1 MKKALAILLTL
12 ALMCAGLTVFA
23 ESSGSATVS
32 SPGETAEIDVQ
43 GKYAASAPPATVYHV
58 EVSWGSMEFTYNA
71 ATQGSWNPSTHSYG
85 EGSEASWT
93 CDTDANVITVKNHS
107 NAGITASF
115 DFEAVEDFNVEGV
128 FSDDSLTLDTAEGKD
143 LGDTPT
149 GTTAL
154 TISGGLD
161 SGVTVFTKIGTV
173 TVTISS

>member
-23 ESSGSATVS
+23 GSATVS
-32 SPGETAEIDVQ
+32 SPGNTTIDVK

-58 EVSWGSMEFTYNA
+58 DVSWGSMEFTYNA

-85 EGSEASWT
+85 GGSQASWT
-93 CDTDANVITVKNHS
+93 YAANANVITVKNHS

-115 DFEAVEDFNVEGV
+115 NFGAEEGFNVGGG
-128 FSDDSLTLDTAEGKD
+128 FSNGSLTLETAEGKTPEN
-143 LGDTPT
+143 TPT

>member
-23 ESSGSATVS
+23 GSTTVS
-32 SPGETAEIDVQ
+32 SPGDTEIYVQ

-58 EVSWGSMEFTYNA
+58 DVSWGSMEFTYNA
-71 ATQGSWNPSTHSYG
+71 APLGSWDPSTHSYVG
-85 EGSEASWT
+85 GSQASWT
-93 CDTDANVITVKNHS
+93 YDTNANVITVKNHS

-115 DFEAVEDFNVEGV
+115 DFEAEEGFDV
-128 FSDDSLTLDTAEGKD
+128 QGAFSNDSFTLATAVGKT
-143 LGDTPT
+143 LENTPT

>member
-23 ESSGSATVS
+23 ESATVS
-32 SPGETAEIDVQ
+32 SPGDTTIDVQ

-58 EVSWGSMEFTYNA
+58 DVSWGSMEFTYNA
-71 ATQGSWNPSTHSYG
+71 APLGSWDPSTHSYV

-93 CDTDANVITVKNHS
+93 YAANANVITVKNHS

-115 DFEAVEDFNVEGV
+115 NFEAEEGFGVEGV
-128 FSDDSLTLDTAEGKD
+128 FSDVAFDLETAEGK
-143 LGDTPT
+143 TPENPPT
-149 GTTAL
+149 GTTEL

-161 SGVTVFTKIGTV
+161 SGVTNFTKIGTV
-173 TVTISS
+173 TVTIS